1 MTKGWIRAASL
12 AATLFA
18 AGTVAYAQAA
28 DPAVQPVQSF
38 YDTLLATMKQG
49 KQLGIKGRYEKL
61 KPVIEQS
68 FDLPGMTR
76 LSVGP
81 AWNTMTPQDQQT
93 LTTALTRYT
102 VANYASNFNSFDGE
116 KFVVEPA
123 STERKTDRVVMSKL
137 IAGNQ
142 TIPFN
147 YLMRKTGANWKVIDI
162 YLNGYVSQMA
172 KQRSDFG
179 ATVNAGGAQALE
191 KKIDS
196 LSDKLMKD

>member
-1 MTKGWIRAASL
+1 MSFGLIRAASL
-12 AATLFA
+12 AATVMMA
-18 AGTVAYAQAA
+18 TTVAYAE

-49 KQLGIKGRYEKL
+49 KQLGVKGRYEKL

-68 FDLPGMTR
+68 FDLPGMAR

-81 AWNTMTPQDQQT
+81 TWTAMSPADQQSV
-93 LTTALTRYT
+93 TAALGRYT
-102 VANYASNFNSFDGE
+102 IASYASNFDSYDGE
-116 KFVVEPA
+116 KFVVEPV
-123 STERKTDRVVMSKL
+123 STERKTYRVVMSKL
-137 IAGNQ
+137 VTKDQ

-147 YLMRKTGANWKVIDI
+147 YLMRQSGTSWKVINI
-162 YLNGYVSQMA
+162 YLNGYVDQMA

-179 ATVNAGGAQALE
+179 ATVTAGGAPALI
-191 KKIDS
+191 KKLDA